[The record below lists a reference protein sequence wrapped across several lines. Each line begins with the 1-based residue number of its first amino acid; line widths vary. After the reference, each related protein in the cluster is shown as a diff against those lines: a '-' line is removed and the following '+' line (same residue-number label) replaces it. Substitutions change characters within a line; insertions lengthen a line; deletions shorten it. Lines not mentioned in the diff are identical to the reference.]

1 MSFNYA
7 KSAKTA
13 ASLIAKF
20 GRAIQVKTIAE
31 GTYSTATG
39 GITNTVTL
47 TSVKACDF
55 AMKGNQYADG
65 SLIQMGDR
73 YALIDNSIATIDV
86 SDKLIIDTIEWTI
99 IGVEKLAPANVLVL
113 HKVFIRK

>member
-13 ASLIAKF
+13 AARIAKF
-20 GRAIQVKTIAE
+20 GRAIQVKTITE
-31 GTYSTATG
+31 GTYSTTTG
-39 GITNTVTL
+39 GMTNVATL

-55 AMKGNQYADG
+55 TMKGNQYADG
-65 SLIQMGDR
+65 STIQMGDR
-73 YALIDNSIATIDV
+73 YALVDNSIANIDV
-86 SDKLIIDTIEWTI
+86 SDKLIIDTIEWSI
-99 IGVEKLAPANVLVL
+99 IGVERLAPANILVL

>member
-13 ASLIAKF
+13 AALITKF

-31 GTYSTATG
+31 GTYSTTTG
-39 GITNTVTL
+39 GMTNVATL

-65 SLIQMGDR
+65 STIQMGDR
-73 YALIDNSIATIDV
+73 YALIDNSIANIDV
-86 SDKLIIDTIEWTI
+86 SDKLIMEAVEWSI
-99 IGVEKLAPANVLVL
+99 IGVEKLAPANILVL
-113 HKVFIRK
+113 HKVYIRK

>member
-7 KSAKTA
+7 NSAKTA
-13 ASLIAKF
+13 ASLIVKF
-20 GRAIQVKTIAE
+20 GRAIQVKTISE

-39 GITNTVTL
+39 GITNTSTL

-65 SLIQMGDR
+65 STIQMGDR
-73 YALIDNSIATIDV
+73 YALIDNSIANIDV
-86 SDKLIIDTIEWTI
+86 SDKLIIDTVEWSI
-99 IGVEKLAPANVLVL
+99 IGVERLAPANILVL
-113 HKVFIRK
+113 HKVYIRK